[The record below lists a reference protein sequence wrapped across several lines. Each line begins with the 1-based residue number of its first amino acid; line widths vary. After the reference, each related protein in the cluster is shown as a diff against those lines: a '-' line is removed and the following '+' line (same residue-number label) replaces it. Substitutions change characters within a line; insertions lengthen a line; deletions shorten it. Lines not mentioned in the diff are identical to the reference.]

1 MPPQERQKLQP
12 RSHTAL
18 NNVLQRYLKD
28 RNMEG
33 IRGIHNAI
41 TTGDRP
47 KNTPGIGHLY
57 PNYEKPWD
65 NPGPGSWWNA
75 SFPSG
80 GKLKPTWG
88 GGNNS
93 GIMAAASYG
102 NNSGAEL
109 PPQYLSGGN
118 NSGIGSLA
126 AIPEALIEAV
136 LTPPDGEGG
145 WFNNNPWALNFLANK
160 FGDSGSQQYL
170 EDRGDSGIPFLGGK
184 WKPKFKRGEE
194 GGLNVGVEGKWSW

>member
-57 PNYEKPWD
+57 PNRDKPWSND
-65 NPGPGSWWNA
+65 PGSGSWWNA
-75 SFPSG
+75 S
-80 GKLKPTWG
+80 
-88 GGNNS
+88 
-93 GIMAAASYG
+93 
-102 NNSGAEL
+102 L
-109 PPQYLSGGN
+109 PSGGN
-118 NSGIGSLA
+118 NSGVMAAMADNPMVQQAKGLYQAFDPWIPNLDGNSLGYEWQR
-126 AIPEALIEAV
+126 PL
-136 LTPPDGEGG
+136 
-145 WFNNNPWALNFLANK
+145 
-160 FGDSGSQQYL
+160 
-170 EDRGDSGIPFLGGK
+170 LGGTLGYGADYDWDDEDFGAFFNWEK
-184 WKPKFKRGEE
+184 KL
-194 GGLNVGVEGKWSW
+194 GG